1 MKVVKIDRS
10 AVEFYSR
17 LNDLFYQFRAIANNY
32 NQVVHAIH
40 RGFSER
46 SASRFLSE
54 LVRYTRELKGIS
66 DRILALIEKFND
78 KYLSE
83 WSQK

>member
-1 MKVVKIDRS
+1 MVKIDRS
-10 AVEFYSR
+10 AVEFYNR

-54 LVRYTRELKGIS
+54 LLRHTRELKAVSEQI
-66 DRILALIEKFND
+66 RVLIGRFND
-78 KYLSE
+78 KYLGE